1 MTKTD
6 FYKFENGQLVNL
18 YAIESVETCVNK
30 NEYLYIFI
38 KLKNNDEDLGVL
50 VSRSDYISFLE
61 RLWKIS

>member
-18 YAIESVETCVNK
+18 YAVESVETCVK
-30 NEYLYIFI
+30 KDEYLYIFI
-38 KLKNNDEDLGVL
+38 KLKNDDEDLGVL